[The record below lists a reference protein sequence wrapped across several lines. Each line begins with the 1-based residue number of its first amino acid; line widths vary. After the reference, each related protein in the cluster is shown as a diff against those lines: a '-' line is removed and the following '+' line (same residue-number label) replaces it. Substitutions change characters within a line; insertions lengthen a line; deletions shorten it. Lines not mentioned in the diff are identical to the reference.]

1 MTIVGWH
8 ASHEQIS
15 PSELLRVVQL
25 AEQAGFDAA
34 MSSDHFSPWSERQ
47 GESGFAWAWLGAAMA
62 ATRLPFGVV
71 TAPGQRYHPA
81 IIAQAAATLGE
92 MFPGRFWMALGTGE
106 ASNEHIT
113 GDRWP
118 AKAVRNR
125 RLAECVQIIRALLAG
140 EEVSHD
146 GLVRVD
152 RARLY
157 TLPGQPPPLIGAAV
171 SPATAEFVGSWADG
185 LITINQD
192 PDVLRRLLGAFDAG
206 GGTGKPRYLQVHV
219 SWADTDDEA
228 LSIAHDQWRS
238 NVFSPPVCWD
248 LELTAHFDEAS
259 RHVRPED
266 MHEGVL
272 ISSDVAHL
280 RDRLAELAGLGFDG
294 VWIHHVGQQ
303 QERFIE
309 TFGEHVVPA
318 LRATGSRTGA
328 AANGPASRC

>member
-8 ASHEQIS
+8 ASHEQIP
-15 PSELLRVVQL
+15 PSELLRIVQL
-25 AEQAGFDAA
+25 AERAGFDAA

-47 GESGFAWAWLGAAMA
+47 GESGFAWSWLGAAMA
-62 ATRLPFGVV
+62 TTDLPFGVV

-113 GDRWP
+113 GDKWP
-118 AKAVRNR
+118 AKHTRNR
-125 RLAECVQIIRALLAG
+125 RLAECVAVIRALLAG

-157 TLPGQPPPLIGAAV
+157 TLPAQVPQLIGAAV
-171 SPATAEFVGSWADG
+171 SPGTAEFAGSWADG
-185 LITINQD
+185 LITVNQH
-192 PDVLRRLLGAFDAG
+192 PDVLRQVLAAFDAG

-219 SWADTDDEA
+219 AWAGTDDEA
-228 LSIAHDQWRS
+228 LTIAHDQWRS
-238 NVFSPPVCWD
+238 NVFSPPMCWD

-266 MHEGVL
+266 MHDGVL
-272 ISSDVAHL
+272 ISSDPTRL
-280 RDRLAELAGLGFDG
+280 CDRLVELAELGFDG
-294 VWIHHVGQQ
+294 VWIHHVGQR
-303 QERFIE
+303 QEGFVE

-318 LRATGSRTGA
+318 LRTAGPTASAASGGS
-328 AANGPASRC
+328 AS